1 MGVASEGV
9 STSRHFVYCI
19 YSQVGQR
26 GYSNRGGK
34 VDKTKKGSMFFTM
47 QEGSKFQGPMTGPV
61 LAETDSSSGKR
72 SREKQDTSNEMGC
85 RACYPT
91 AHGWGEGEKWIIW
104 LEILFITMASGSH
117 VLPEGKLCCHLGKG
131 LRDLQDI

>member
-34 VDKTKKGSMFFTM
+34 VDKTKKGSVFFTM

-61 LAETDSSSGKR
+61 LAETDTSSGKR
-72 SREKQDTSNEMGC
+72 SRIQVMK
-85 RACYPT
+85 
-91 AHGWGEGEKWIIW
+91 WGAEHVTPQLLVGGKER
-104 LEILFITMASGSH
+104 SG
-117 VLPEGKLCCHLGKG
+117 
-131 LRDLQDI
+131 